1 MDSFIITIITMSKLY
16 VWDCLV
22 SWQLK
27 EKREREEDRQTQLRT
42 KERPKRT
49 RAQVNPK
56 LRTVLHT
63 QKEEARQ
70 APGEGKP
77 SR

>member
-1 MDSFIITIITMSKLY
+1 M
-16 VWDCLV
+16 
-22 SWQLK
+22 K
-27 EKREREEDRQTQLRT
+27 EKDRQTDSTQHQGKTQEDQGWDVR
-42 KERPKRT
+42 
-49 RAQVNPK
+49 QK

-77 SR
+77 SRYGEGCN